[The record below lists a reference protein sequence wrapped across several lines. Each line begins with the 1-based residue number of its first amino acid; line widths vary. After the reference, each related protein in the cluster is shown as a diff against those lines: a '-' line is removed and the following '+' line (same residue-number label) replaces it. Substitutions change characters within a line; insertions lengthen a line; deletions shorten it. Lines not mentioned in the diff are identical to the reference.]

1 MAATNPGQNSRIT
14 PLMIGAILGLGLVI
28 IFFFNLRG
36 GDESTAVEPHPWR
49 VLTVNNSAVIRNNL
63 PIRIICPL
71 PPEASVASQSTGDCY
86 LRASMQYNPVEE
98 MASDSDCQ
106 LASGFVLLVVGIG
119 EEAKAVDS
127 QSVDL
132 FDEDGSCSL
141 HPGVVDD
148 IVFWFESVPQTEK
161 LSLVRFIGIDPQLE
175 LAENLEFIV
184 E

>member
-1 MAATNPGQNSRIT
+1 
-14 PLMIGAILGLGLVI
+14 MIGAILGLGLVV

-71 PPEASVASQSTGDCY
+71 LPGASFAPPTTDCY

-106 LASGFVLLVVGIG
+106 LTSGFVSLVVGIG

-127 QSVDL
+127 QVVDL
-132 FDEDGSCSL
+132 SDEDGSCSL
-141 HPGVVDD
+141 QPGVVDN

-161 LSLVRFIGIDPQLE
+161 LSLVRFVGIDPQLE
-175 LAENLEFIV
+175 LVENLEFIV

>member
-1 MAATNPGQNSRIT
+1 
-14 PLMIGAILGLGLVI
+14 
-28 IFFFNLRG
+28 
-36 GDESTAVEPHPWR
+36 
-49 VLTVNNSAVIRNNL
+49 
-63 PIRIICPL
+63 
-71 PPEASVASQSTGDCY
+71 
-86 LRASMQYNPVEE
+86 

-106 LASGFVLLVVGIG
+106 LASGFVSLVVGIG

-161 LSLVRFIGIDPQLE
+161 LSLVRFVGIDPQLE
-175 LAENLEFIV
+175 LAENLEFCLSNSCSRCLDKPYSCSIIV
-184 E
+184 LTSSQRP